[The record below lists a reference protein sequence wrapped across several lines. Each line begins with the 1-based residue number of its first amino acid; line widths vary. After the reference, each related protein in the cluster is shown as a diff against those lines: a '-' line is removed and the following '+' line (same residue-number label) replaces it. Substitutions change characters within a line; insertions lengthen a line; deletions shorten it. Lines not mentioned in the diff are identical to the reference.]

1 MIINAT
7 AAYVGEAI
15 PTEYLVYSGTCINT
29 GLVFGIEITTLFN
42 LALPYWSDDEPVPEE
57 AKTTDLWR
65 ISYSLQ
71 IVSVVVTTI
80 FWLFFFKNEPLKF
93 LIAKAEVGGTNSKTY
108 EEACN
113 VLRESYDL

>member
-1 MIINAT
+1 MSNAIIMLFTLPYFFADALWILASTRFFIGVCSAVIINAT

-42 LALPYWSDDEPVPEE
+42 LSLPYWSDDEPVPEE

-65 ISYSLQ
+65 ISYSL
-71 IVSVVVTTI
+71 
-80 FWLFFFKNEPLKF
+80 
-93 LIAKAEVGGTNSKTY
+93 
-108 EEACN
+108 
-113 VLRESYDL
+113 